1 MASQAASISMEYM
14 KKFLA
19 ELGRVFPEKKS
30 FLGSC
35 VGWWW
40 LWIHDVSL
48 DVDVVVVV
56 VD

>member
-56 VD
+56 D